1 MSSESMITAHDDSIW
16 RLAGEPDPQAL
27 YAYLCSIVNDDERF
41 AEVAGSLQWFPPG
54 FNSFLVARENNPDG
68 TTARSLQLNLYHEDC
83 PGNEEPHGHSRDAV
97 ATWYAQP
104 GARQRISRYM
114 VLDKGAT
121 SLKGPDVE
129 EYAVA
134 ANCIIDLK
142 DGRRPVYAPVDLGAR
157 LLVKQ
162 SVTSVASLGWQLFNS
177 TEVHHV
183 GHEGPGVAIS
193 AHYKG
198 PEESPALS
206 DPEGLVQYKRVG
218 MDEVEKIVEA
228 RKALTRQTSSAGS
241 DNTRLGPTTM
251 MYAPAESGISVEASP
266 TATPPEVAAN
276 LILGALKTAEKL
288 VRVAA

>member
-1 MSSESMITAHDDSIW
+1 MPPESISTSHDDSIW
-16 RLAGEPDPQAL
+16 HLAGEPDPQAL

-41 AEVAGSLQWFPPG
+41 AEIAGSLQWLPPG
-54 FNSFLVARENNPDG
+54 FNSFLIARENNPDG
-68 TTARSLQLNLYHEDC
+68 TTARSLQLNLYHEDY
-83 PGNEEPHGHSRDAV
+83 PGNEEPHGHSRDAI

-104 GARQRISRYM
+104 GAQQRISRYM
-114 VLDKGAT
+114 VLDEGAT
-121 SLKGPDVE
+121 PLKGTSVE

-142 DGRRPVYAPVDLGAR
+142 DGRRPKYTPVDLGAR

-206 DPEGLVQYKRVG
+206 DPEGLVQYKRVS
-218 MDEVEKIVEA
+218 MDEAEKIMEA
-228 RKALTRQTSSAGS
+228 REALAGQTSSAGS
-241 DNTRLGPTTM
+241 GHTRLGPTTM
-251 MYAPAESGISVEASP
+251 MYAPAESGISVETSP
-266 TATPPEVAAN
+266 VATPPEVAET

-288 VRVAA
+288 VRAAA